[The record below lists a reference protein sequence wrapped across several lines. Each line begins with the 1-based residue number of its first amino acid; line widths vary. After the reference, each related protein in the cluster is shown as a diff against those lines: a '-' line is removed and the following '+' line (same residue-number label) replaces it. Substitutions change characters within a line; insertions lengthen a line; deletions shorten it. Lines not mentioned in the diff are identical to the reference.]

1 MILSFNYLSRQG
13 LLRKDWSEKTLKYW
27 FYNVYLFM
35 ITQLKNRTLIRLSG
49 KDVQP
54 FLQGQFSNDINALDE
69 GVVQINA
76 YCQHQGKIIALVWV
90 MKKSDDFYVSLP
102 SDLADVVTKRLS
114 MFKMMSDVV
123 ITDVSDE
130 ITQLGL
136 LEGDRQGLSPFK
148 LNAHQSIALVSDVSG
163 INFSSGE
170 VWEQACIANEVPEVF
185 LATSEKFVPQMLNL
199 DIDEVGVSFTKG
211 CYPGQEVVAR
221 LHYLGKSKRRMRAFE
236 CNEKVEVGDALIVT
250 GSTSTKASGMVVRCV
265 KLDSKSLCLATVELA
280 YEDDEITLNNV
291 QLTRIHND

>member
-1 MILSFNYLSRQG
+1 
-13 LLRKDWSEKTLKYW
+13 
-27 FYNVYLFM
+27 M
-35 ITQLKNRTLIRLSG
+35 ITPLTNRVLLKLSG
-49 KDVQP
+49 KDVQS

-90 MKKSDDFYVSLP
+90 MKKDEDFYVSFP
-102 SDLADVVTKRLS
+102 ADLEEVVAKRLN
-114 MFKMMSDVV
+114 MFKMMSDVT
-123 ITDVSDE
+123 ITNVTTE
-130 ITQLGL
+130 IFQLGIC
-136 LEGDRQGLSPFK
+136 EGDRQGLSPFK
-148 LNAHQSIALVSDVSG
+148 LNAQQSVALVDDISG
-163 INFSSGE
+163 INLSNNE
-170 VWEQACIANEVPEVF
+170 VWEQACVDNEVPEVF
-185 LATSEKFVPQMLNL
+185 LETSEKFVPQLLNL

-236 CNEKVEVGDALIVT
+236 CEGDIAVADELIAAS
-250 GSTSTKASGMVVRCV
+250 STSAKASGIVVRRV